1 MYPAAIWALWV
12 KRRKNKRRDLITMTD
27 RIKLTIFIALAAM
40 AIIAVFFVSTGSLYK
55 NPSGKGTF
63 VYEPVEE
70 KEAWMFI

>member
-1 MYPAAIWALWV
+1 
-12 KRRKNKRRDLITMTD
+12 MTD

-40 AIIAVFFVSTGSLYK
+40 AIIAVIFVSTGNLYK

-70 KEAWMFI
+70 NEAWMFI